1 MTAHSIRVR
10 GARTHNLRDVD
21 VDLPWEAWTA
31 VCGVSGSGKSSLVL
45 DTLGAESQRRFLGS
59 LGRTAEGSELFA
71 RPDVDRIEG
80 LPPAVVVGAGERA
93 PGPLETV
100 GTVTELSHAL
110 RALWARAATPHC
122 PGCGAALEVLARE
135 AIVERV
141 RALPAGSR
149 VLVLARGGRGP
160 QALEAAVRA
169 GWVRV
174 RVDGGAAVRVDEL
187 APATLAPG
195 AVVDVVLDRVV
206 VQPGAEA
213 LRERLRDT
221 VEQALALGG
230 GVLRLR
236 VEPASGAGQE
246 QVLAARPVCGTC
258 EQAWPL
264 LAPRLFAPTHPQG
277 ACPACAGRGE
287 QALAPAPGR
296 NARAGR
302 RSSGRSARAARRPL
316 ARAARAHAPLA
327 GDEAAACP
335 ACHGTRLAPFGAAAR
350 LGGLTLPAL
359 EALPLAAA
367 SAWLAALAPQAG
379 ARPAGVP
386 AGPGTARTGTALHAT
401 ALHATALQATAL
413 PRTALPPLAEAC
425 ERSAALCALG
435 LGHLPAARAAQ
446 RLSRG
451 ELRRARLAGAL
462 SLGMGGLLYLLD
474 EPMAS
479 CHVAERGA
487 LRARL
492 RSLVE
497 GGSTVVSVEHDLEAV
512 RAADHVIELGP
523 GPGAEGGRCVALGTP
538 AAVARGATALGRA
551 LARAPLP
558 ARSQPRGTP
567 RWIELEGLALRNLAG
582 LALRLPSPG
591 LTCVSGVSGAGKS
604 TLVLGCLQRLA
615 QAALELVPA
624 PPAAFGRARGLEAFR
639 HVSAA
644 EARAARHPRATV
656 VSLLGAFAPLRELYA
671 QVLEARTRGWGEGR
685 FSLARPGGRCEA
697 CRGTG
702 WLAATLAGAPGA
714 RGPCEACGGRRYGAE
729 VEAVRVKGLSIA
741 DLLERTLGEAAPM
754 FRDLPRVGPALAA
767 AAEVGLGWLP
777 LGRAASELSTGEVL
791 RLRLAA
797 ALGRGGSGPTL
808 YLLDEPSAGL
818 HPDDVE
824 HLARVLDR
832 LVEAGHTVVA
842 VEHDLSLLRRADHV
856 LDLGPGPGEA
866 GGRLLYAGPPQGLV
880 GAPTPTGQALAA
892 QPGAMPG
899 GTPGAPPAA
908 RSRASGRRG
917 TPRR

>member
-122 PGCGAALEVLARE
+122 PGCGTALAVLTRE

-141 RALPAGSR
+141 RGLPAGSR
-149 VLVLARGGRGP
+149 VLVLARAGRGP
-160 QALEAAVRA
+160 EALAASVRA

-187 APATLAPG
+187 DAASLAPTS
-195 AVVDVVLDRVV
+195 VLDVVLDRVV

-236 VEPASGAGQE
+236 VEPGGAAGGGRSGEGGAARDAE
-246 QVLAARPVCGTC
+246 QVLAARPVCGAC
-258 EQAWPL
+258 EQAYPL

-287 QALAPAPGR
+287 QATPP
-296 NARAGR
+296 ARATGR
-302 RSSGRSARAARRPL
+302 RAARGTRR
-316 ARAARAHAPLA
+316 ARTPAA
-327 GDEAAACP
+327 GDEAPAACP
-335 ACHGTRLAPFGAAAR
+335 ACQGTRLSPFGAAAR
-350 LGGLTLPAL
+350 LAGLTLPAL
-359 EALPLAAA
+359 EALPLAEA
-367 SAWLAALAPQAG
+367 SAWLARLAQDRG
-379 ARPAGVP
+379 A
-386 AGPGTARTGTALHAT
+386 AT
-401 ALHATALQATAL
+401 PL
-413 PRTALPPLAEAC
+413 PRPALPPLAEAC

-435 LGHLPAARAAQ
+435 LGHLAAGRSAQ
-446 RLSRG
+446 RLARG

-487 LRARL
+487 LRERL
-492 RSLVE
+492 KSLVR

-512 RAADHVIELGP
+512 RAADHVLELGP
-523 GPGAEGGRCVALGTP
+523 GPGAEGGRCVAVGTP
-538 AAVARGATALGRA
+538 DEVARGPTALGRA
-551 LARAPLP
+551 LARAAQP
-558 ARSQPRGTP
+558 AREAPRGTP
-567 RWIELEGLALRNLAG
+567 RWIELEGLALRNLSG
-582 LALRLPSPG
+582 LSLRLPSPG

-615 QAALELVPA
+615 QAALELVP
-624 PPAAFGRARGLEAFR
+624 PPPRAFGRARGLEAFR

-671 QVLEARTRGWGEGR
+671 QVLEARSRGWGEGR
-685 FSLARPGGRCEA
+685 FSLSRPGGRCEA

-702 WLAATLAGAPGA
+702 WLGATLLGAAGA

-741 DLLERTLGEAAPM
+741 DLLQRTLAEAAPM
-754 FRDLPRVGPALAA
+754 FRDLPKVGPALAA
-767 AAEVGLGWLP
+767 ASEVGLGWLP

-797 ALGRGGSGPTL
+797 ALGKGGTGPTL

-842 VEHDLSLLRRADHV
+842 VEHDLALLRRADHV
-856 LDLGPGPGEA
+856 LDLGPGPGA
-866 GGRLLYAGPPQGLV
+866 GGGRLLYAGPPAGLV
-880 GAPTPTGQALAA
+880 GAATPTGAALAQQQVA
-892 QPGAMPG
+892 A
-899 GTPGAPPAA
+899 PAA
-908 RSRASGRRG
+908 RSRAGGRRG